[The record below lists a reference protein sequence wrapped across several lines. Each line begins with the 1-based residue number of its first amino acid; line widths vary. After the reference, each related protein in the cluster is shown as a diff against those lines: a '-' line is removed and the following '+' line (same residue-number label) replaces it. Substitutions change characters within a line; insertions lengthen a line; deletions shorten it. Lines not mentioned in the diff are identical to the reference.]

1 MRLLPKKPTPIVLA
15 CALGAGMTTLAQ
27 PAAAQTTTEELT
39 VIGHGGG
46 PNDDTKS
53 YVVGFGDLNLR
64 DQTGQK
70 ELVHRV
76 GLAAN
81 YVCRKLHE
89 HDANSV
95 PACENQ
101 ATKEAMAKVR
111 AFERQAKEN
120 SASLTPGRPW
130 VPPEG

>member
-1 MRLLPKKPTPIVLA
+1 MRLLPGKAASIALT
-15 CALGAGMTTLAQ
+15 CSLGAGMLAFVA
-27 PAAAQTTTEELT
+27 PAAAQGAIEELT
-39 VIGHGGG
+39 VIGHGG

-53 YVVGFGDLNLR
+53 YVVGFADLNLR

-70 ELVHRV
+70 ELVRRV

-89 HDANSV
+89 QDANSV
-95 PACENQ
+95 PACEHQ
-101 ATKEAMAKVR
+101 ATREAMTKVR

-130 VPPEG
+130 VPPNG

>member
-1 MRLLPKKPTPIVLA
+1 MSLLPRNTVSIVMA
-15 CALGAGMTTLAQ
+15 CGLGAGILAFAAS
-27 PAAAQTTTEELT
+27 AAAQATIEELT
-39 VIGHGGG
+39 VVGHG
-46 PNDDTKS
+46 DAAADTKS
-53 YVVGFGDLNLR
+53 YVIGFSDLNLKE
-64 DQTGQK
+64 QSGQK
-70 ELVHRV
+70 ELVRRV

-89 HDANSV
+89 QDHNSV

-101 ATKEAMAKVR
+101 ATKEAMVKVR

-130 VPPEG
+130 TPPEG

>member
-1 MRLLPKKPTPIVLA
+1 MRLLPKNPASMILA
-15 CALGAGMTTLAQ
+15 CSLGAGMLAL
-27 PAAAQTTTEELT
+27 ATSATAQSTTEELT
-39 VIGHGGG
+39 VIGHGGA
-46 PNDDTKS
+46 NADTKS
-53 YVVGFGDLNLR
+53 YVVGFSDLNLR
-64 DQTGQK
+64 DKSGQD

>member
-1 MRLLPKKPTPIVLA
+1 MRVLHRRPASTVLA
-15 CALGAGMTTLAQ
+15 YCLGVGMFAIAA
-27 PAAAQTTTEELT
+27 PATAQTTTEELT

-64 DQTGQK
+64 DQSGQK
-70 ELVHRV
+70 ELVRRV

-89 HDANSV
+89 QDVNSV

-111 AFERQAKEN
+111 AFEKQAKEN

>member
-1 MRLLPKKPTPIVLA
+1 MRRLPTNPASIVLA
-15 CALGAGMTTLAQ
+15 CSLGAAIVAFATS
-27 PAAAQTTTEELT
+27 AAAQTTVEELT
-39 VIGHGGG
+39 VVGHG
-46 PNDDTKS
+46 NATADTKS
-53 YVVGFGDLNLR
+53 YVIGFADLNLK
-64 DQTGQK
+64 DESGQK
-70 ELVHRV
+70 ELVRRV

-89 HDANSV
+89 QDRNSV

-101 ATKEAMAKVR
+101 ATKEAMVKVR

-130 VPPEG
+130 TPPEG